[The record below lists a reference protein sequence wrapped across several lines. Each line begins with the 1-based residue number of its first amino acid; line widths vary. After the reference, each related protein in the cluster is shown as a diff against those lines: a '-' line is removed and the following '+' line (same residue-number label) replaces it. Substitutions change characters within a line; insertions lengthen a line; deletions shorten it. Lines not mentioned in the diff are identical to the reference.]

1 MTRPVATALYGWM
14 ERAKRDGVAWDWESL
29 FAACAVTGVDGV
41 ETDPTP
47 EELAILTRLGLRVS
61 AAYVGLPLYLPF
73 ERLDLD
79 AELLPVAERLAD
91 AGARDL
97 ILNVDQAEWSARVTR
112 TAEHAKR
119 TGDNLSRIADLVA
132 PLGLRLALH
141 NHADDA
147 ETARLD
153 LDAVVEYAD
162 PIVGLCVD
170 TGWALVAGHDPVD
183 WVREH
188 RDRVHA
194 LHLRNQHGRTPT
206 EDLLEGD
213 LDVPG
218 LLAALGDFDG
228 WLTLELWHPE
238 PLRPERS
245 MADDVRRSA
254 DYLRALS

>member
-1 MTRPVATALYGWM
+1 MTPLVATALYGWM
-14 ERAKRDGVAWDWESL
+14 ERAKRDGRPWDWESL
-29 FAACAVTGVDGV
+29 FTACAETGVDGV

-47 EELAILTRLGLRVS
+47 EKLAILQRLDLRVS

-73 ERLDLD
+73 EQLDLD
-79 AELLPVAERLAD
+79 THLVPVAARLAD
-91 AGARDL
+91 AGGRDL
-97 ILNVDQAEWSARVTR
+97 VLNVDQADWGNPVPR
-112 TAEHAKR
+112 TPEHAR
-119 TGDNLSRIADLVA
+119 RAGENLSRIAELVA
-132 PLGLRLALH
+132 PLGLRIALH
-141 NHADDA
+141 NHANDP

-153 LDAVVEYAD
+153 LAAVVEHAD
-162 PIVGLCVD
+162 PAVGLCID

-183 WVREH
+183 WVRAH

-194 LHLRNQHGRTPT
+194 LHLRNQRGRTPT
-206 EDLLEGD
+206 EDLLDGD

-238 PLRPERS
+238 PLQPERS

-254 DYLRALS
+254 EYLRALS